1 MGRGLLPGVWSLFR
15 PGLPS
20 EQELP
25 GRRLLRLG
33 SGVWDSPR
41 GHESTCE
48 GARFLVSNVG
58 SLKDWTNA
66 VFRGCAGLCVVHVPR
81 GVCVPECLWQCSR
94 PSAPELQG
102 VGASAER
109 LLCLVTVFSQR
120 RFESTA

>member
-1 MGRGLLPGVWSLFR
+1 MGRGLFPGVWSLFR

-20 EQELP
+20 EQELL

-41 GHESTCE
+41 GHESTRE

-58 SLKDWTNA
+58 SLKDWRNA
-66 VFRGCAGLCVVHVPR
+66 VLRGCASLCVVHVPR
-81 GVCVPECLWQCSR
+81 GVCMLECPWQCSR
-94 PSAPELQG
+94 LSAPELQG

-109 LLCLVTVFSQR
+109 LLCLVTVFINGGS
-120 RFESTA
+120 ES